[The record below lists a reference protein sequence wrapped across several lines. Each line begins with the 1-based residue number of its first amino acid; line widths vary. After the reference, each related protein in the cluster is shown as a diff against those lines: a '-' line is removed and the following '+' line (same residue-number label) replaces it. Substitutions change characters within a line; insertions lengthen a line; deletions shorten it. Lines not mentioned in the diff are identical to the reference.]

1 MLDEKSKPFYAGGT
15 ALLIILVFV
24 LPTTPPFTHVIAG
37 FFPLVLTTLLALG
50 LFQSKKT
57 IPMQAAVG
65 TPLVL
70 ALLLAIVGSLASA
83 TLFAQLEI
91 WYLTLINALGGI
103 LVMGIMTDFWLP
115 SPTSSTPSHLQRH
128 IEDAVRFVF
137 GVNEAIKRTYS
148 PHRGAL
154 VDHRN
159 EIMLSA
165 QSAERLEQVFAGQ
178 DYEEAH
184 HVVYQLYE
192 QLRRLF
198 EPEATVF
205 GKVHFKGLQRD
216 AQGKSRVIDVLIAN
230 DPEAVRD
237 FVEGL
242 THALQSLNEELL
254 GLRKQK

>member
-1 MLDEKSKPFYAGGT
+1 MLDEKTKPIYAGGV
-15 ALLIILVFV
+15 ALVIILLFAI
-24 LPTTPPFTHVIAG
+24 PTTPPLTHLIAG
-37 FFPLVLTTLLALG
+37 FFPLLLTTVLALG

-57 IPMQAAVG
+57 IPMQAAIGAPV
-65 TPLVL
+65 VL
-70 ALLLAIVGSLASA
+70 ALLLALMGALGPSTIFG
-83 TLFAQLEI
+83 QLEI
-91 WYLTLINALGGI
+91 WYLSVINALGGI

-115 SPTSSTPSHLQRH
+115 SPTSSTPSHVHRH
-128 IEDAVRFVF
+128 IEDTVRFVF
-137 GVNEAIKRTYS
+137 GLNEAIKRVYS

-159 EIMLSA
+159 EVLLSA
-165 QSAERLEQVFAGQ
+165 QSAERLEKVFEDV

-184 HVVYQLYE
+184 HIVYQLYE

-230 DPEAVRD
+230 DSETVRD

-254 GLRKQK
+254 GLRRQK